1 MGGNKL
7 GQHAYMAARN
17 ADCFYEPDV
26 LSPSRI
32 TPSMGERVEVVRTQG
47 DWVLIRLFGKT
58 AWAPRNNLSSEPV
71 PGYTPSEATR
81 SRPFEQRLA
90 DVRPPKTYPRI
101 DRGELGPTA
110 FIVVSKANCL
120 YEPHVNG
127 AIRITPRYGAQ
138 VNVLESRGDWAQIEF
153 WDVKAWTL
161 RTYLA
166 QTLIEQQQ
174 AEDIGFEASGFYSG
188 GAGSASGEVEYG
200 PRGGRFVR
208 TSQGFR
214 RYL

>member
-1 MGGNKL
+1 MGGNEFGK
-7 GQHAYMAARN
+7 HAYMAAWN

-26 LSPSRI
+26 RSPTRI
-32 TPSMGERVEVVRTQG
+32 TPPMGKRVEVVKTQG
-47 DWVLIRLFGKT
+47 DWVLIRLFSKT
-58 AWAPRNNLSSEPV
+58 AWAPRNNLSSEPI
-71 PGYTPSEATR
+71 PGHPPIEATR
-81 SRPFEQRLA
+81 SLPLEQRLS
-90 DVRPPKTYPRI
+90 DVRPSKTYPRI

-120 YEPHVNG
+120 YEPQVDG
-127 AIRITPRYGAQ
+127 AIRIAPRYGAQ

-153 WDVKAWTL
+153 WGVKAWTL

-166 QTLIEQQQ
+166 QTLIEQQA
-174 AEDIGFEASGFYSG
+174 AEDIGFEVSGYCSG
-188 GAGSASGEVEYG
+188 GAGSASGVVEYG

-208 TSQGFR
+208 TSKGFR